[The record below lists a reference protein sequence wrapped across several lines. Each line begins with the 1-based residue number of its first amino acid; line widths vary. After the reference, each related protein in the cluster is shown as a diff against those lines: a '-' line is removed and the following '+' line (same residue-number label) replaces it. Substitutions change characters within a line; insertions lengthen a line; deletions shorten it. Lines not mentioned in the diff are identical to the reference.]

1 MVASKEIVVAPNQ
14 EAAGREQGHTPAQP
28 CATRGAR
35 INSKRGRATVSRN
48 SAAYQPLR
56 MRAGGSDDRTL
67 NRGGIVANVKFLPAT
82 QSALSNAFADT
93 GVLSHALP
101 ARLRF
106 NPFRPLAGWSF
117 HAPLQFLQEPTS
129 RVVKRFQVVRSL
141 LCAAAHVEQQ
151 TTGSKACRTQTKGI
165 RNP

>member
-1 MVASKEIVVAPNQ
+1 MNGSIVIGM
-14 EAAGREQGHTPAQP
+14 EAAGRTRQGNAPAQP
-28 CATRGAR
+28 CATRDSAQ
-35 INSKRGRATVSRN
+35 INSKRGIVRNQSRN

-56 MRAGGSDDRTL
+56 MRAGGSDDRAL

-106 NPFRPLAGWSF
+106 KFVGAFTALQAVFPRLHSALRVLQDFACNGAKSF
-117 HAPLQFLQEPTS
+117 HVFSCLLPTAPKNGRRMRQG
-129 RVVKRFQVVRSL
+129 VVR
-141 LCAAAHVEQQ
+141 A
-151 TTGSKACRTQTKGI
+151 
-165 RNP
+165 

>member
-1 MVASKEIVVAPNQ
+1 MTDIVIGGICPFS
-14 EAAGREQGHTPAQP
+14 
-28 CATRGAR
+28 
-35 INSKRGRATVSRN
+35 NSKRGIVRNQSRN

-106 NPFRPLAGWSF
+106 KFVGAF
-117 HAPLQFLQEPTS
+117 TALQAVFPRLHSALRVLQDFACDGAKS
-129 RVVKRFQVVRSL
+129 FQVLSL
-141 LCAAAHVEQQ
+141 SARVMGLAAGVYGQH
-151 TTGSKACRTQTKGI
+151 TDRRKMKCPTKALKDSTK
-165 RNP
+165 